1 MCYLNTYCKVHFVRI
16 PVGKESRNM
25 KEKEQLNLN
34 RMIPKAGAA
43 IVTVTVFLFAVFL
56 IINFSM
62 GSYFVCLI
70 LPIGFIMMTAGLYN
84 ECEGDR
90 KVAANIGLILAA
102 VYAAFI
108 MLVYFSQLTTVK
120 NEQLNEQAAKLLEFG
135 KFGLI
140 FNYDLLG
147 YGVMALSTFF
157 TGLSMKPDNKTDKW
171 LKALLMIHGVF
182 FFSCTFMPITGMFA
196 KISSGGDGIGGRL
209 ALVAWCV
216 YFLPVGILS
225 FLHFRKR

>member
-1 MCYLNTYCKVHFVRI
+1 M
-16 PVGKESRNM
+16 
-25 KEKEQLNLN
+25 NLN
-34 RMIPKAGAA
+34 KVISKAGAA

-56 IINFSM
+56 IINFSI

-70 LPIGFIMMTAGLYN
+70 LPIGFMMMTAGLHN
-84 ECEGDR
+84 ECKDDR

-102 VYAAFI
+102 VYATFI
-108 MLVYFSQLTTVK
+108 MLVYFAQLTTVN
-120 NEQLNEQAAKLLEFG
+120 NERLNEQAAKLLEFG

-157 TGLSMKPDNKTDKW
+157 TGLSMKPNNKTDKW

-182 FFSCTFMPITGMFA
+182 YFSCTFMPITGMFA
-196 KISSGGDGIGGRL
+196 KMSSGGDGIGGRL
-209 ALVAWCV
+209 ALVAWCA
-216 YFLPVGILS
+216 YFLPIGILS
-225 FLHFRKR
+225 FLHFKKR

>member
-1 MCYLNTYCKVHFVRI
+1 M
-16 PVGKESRNM
+16 S
-25 KEKEQLNLN
+25 LN
-34 RMIPKAGAA
+34 RMIAKAGSA

-56 IINFSM
+56 IIKFSM
-62 GSYFVCLI
+62 SSYFVCLI
-70 LPIGFIMMTAGLYN
+70 LPIGFIMMTAGLHN
-84 ECEGDR
+84 ECGDNC

-102 VYAAFI
+102 VYATFI
-108 MLVYFSQLTTVK
+108 MLVYFTQLTTVN
-120 NEQLNEQAAKLLEFG
+120 NEQLNEQAANLLEFG

-157 TGLSMKPDNKTDKW
+157 TGLSMKPKTQTDKW

-182 FFSCTFMPITGMFA
+182 YFSCTFMPITGMFA
-196 KISSGGDGIGGRL
+196 KMSSGGDSIGGRL
-209 ALVAWCV
+209 ALIAWCI

-225 FLHFRKR
+225 FLHFKKR

>member
-1 MCYLNTYCKVHFVRI
+1 M
-16 PVGKESRNM
+16 
-25 KEKEQLNLN
+25 NLN
-34 RMIPKAGAA
+34 KIISKAGSA
-43 IVTVTVFLFAVFL
+43 IVTGTVFLFAVFL

-70 LPIGFIMMTAGLYN
+70 LPIGFIMMTAGLHN
-84 ECEGDR
+84 ECEDDR
-90 KVAANIGLILAA
+90 KVASNIGLILAA
-102 VYAAFI
+102 VYATFI

-120 NEQLNEQAAKLLEFG
+120 NEQLNEQAANLLEFG

-157 TGLSMKPDNKTDKW
+157 TGLSMQPNNKTDKW
-171 LKALLMIHGVF
+171 LKALLMIHGLF

-196 KISSGGDGIGGRL
+196 KMSSGGDGIGGRL

-225 FLHFRKR
+225 FLHFKNPNKMVAL